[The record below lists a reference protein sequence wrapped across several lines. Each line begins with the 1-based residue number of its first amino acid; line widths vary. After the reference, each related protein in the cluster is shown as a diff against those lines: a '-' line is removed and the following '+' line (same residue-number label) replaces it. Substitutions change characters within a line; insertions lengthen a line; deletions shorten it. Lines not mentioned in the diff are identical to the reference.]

1 MIGLRNENIKAK
13 QSEKIQGCVRE
24 AREGEAQ
31 YEMMLAI
38 TILVTGDDENTC
50 LIPDLKKKKKTL
62 DKMIL
67 PLVLY
72 CVTAA

>member
-1 MIGLRNENIKAK
+1 MIGLRNESIKAK

-31 YEMMLAI
+31 YEMIIAI
-38 TILVTGDDENTC
+38 KILVTGDDDNTC
-50 LIPDLKKKKKTL
+50 LIPDKKKKKTL